1 MRGGGEGGETGE
13 TGEMEHLS
21 SGGLNAGSWHRGR
34 PLRIHTESKPFHT
47 SINNVVQHLSEHNE
61 GKGRSG
67 LDTVEILSAGST
79 LLYSEW
85 VSKDSNFPASHV
97 PLRHPRSHALP
108 MADDGP
114 KAAWDNASPESFLSS
129 PDFLHGGGTV
139 TRPLKA
145 AHGAEDRTALEYS
158 QPPTPGSQPETPRS
172 PRSPRVLSKNS
183 HKAGG
188 GILTVRER
196 GFRRRVKKAVDQR
209 AAQKTAVFRGVLK
222 VRAPHQ
228 SLVIS
233 PPAPPPARAS
243 EP

>member
-1 MRGGGEGGETGE
+1 M
-13 TGEMEHLS
+13 LCNIY
-21 SGGLNAGSWHRGR
+21 LN
-34 PLRIHTESKPFHT
+34 
-47 SINNVVQHLSEHNE
+47 NE
-61 GKGRSG
+61 GSVG
-67 LDTVEILSAGST
+67 LDTDWEKLLCILSVAALFGNVPKTVTSP
-79 LLYSEW
+79 L
-85 VSKDSNFPASHV
+85 PHV

-158 QPPTPGSQPETPRS
+158 QPPTPGSQLETPRS